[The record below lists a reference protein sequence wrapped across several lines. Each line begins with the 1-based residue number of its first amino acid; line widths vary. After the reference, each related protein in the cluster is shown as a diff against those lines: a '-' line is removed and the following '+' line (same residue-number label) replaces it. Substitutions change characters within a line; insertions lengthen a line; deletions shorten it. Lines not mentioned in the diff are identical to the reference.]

1 METVYITTFMG
12 CTLEVNGEYTSTKDN
27 EESKEYFEI
36 DTIQIERLSKYGIVE
51 LLEWS
56 NSKPAGSILSIIEE
70 LVLEE
75 INDK

>member
-1 METVYITTFMG
+1 METVYINPFMG
-12 CTLEVNGEYTSTKDN
+12 CTLEVNGQYISPENT
-27 EESKEYFEI
+27 EEGKEYFEI
-36 DTIQIERLSKYGIVE
+36 DTIETTRLSKEGIVE

>member
-1 METVYITTFMG
+1 METIVIMPFGG
-12 CTLEVNGEYTSTKDN
+12 CELNVSGYHIDSKDT
-27 EESKEYFEI
+27 EEGKEYFEI
-36 DTIQIERLSKYGIVE
+36 KEIENLNDDIIE

-75 INDK
+75 INNK

>member
-1 METVYITTFMG
+1 METVYIRPFMG
-12 CTLEVNGEYTSTKDN
+12 CTLEVDGFYINPKDT
-27 EESKEYFEI
+27 EEGKEYFEI
-36 DTIQIERLSKYGIVE
+36 ETIEVARYSKYGIVD

-56 NSKPAGSILSIIEE
+56 NSKPAGSILAIIEE